1 VRTGSQGT
9 LFYVVRT
16 SKGYF
21 VWEATPEAVFDRMK
35 KDPTLNARL
44 DRTPFLT
51 RGEAEHL
58 CRALWQQ
65 NKKKNAEHCG
75 AVNLFQGFCETC
87 GKAKA

>member
-35 KDPTLNARL
+35 KDPKLNARL
-44 DRTPFLT
+44 DRTPFLK
-51 RGEAEHL
+51 RGEAEHR
-58 CRALWQQ
+58 CRALLA
-65 NKKKNAEHCG
+65 AE
-75 AVNLFQGFCETC
+75 QKEER
-87 GKAKA
+87 